1 MRKRNKVATRTKTA
15 KQGRGRQPRRGQP
28 SQPRPDP
35 AGMRIERDTMGELAV
50 PADAYYGVQTARA
63 VQNFPVSELRFPR
76 SFIRAMGLIKWAA
89 ATVNESLG
97 LLDKKSADAIRRAS
111 WEVVEGRW
119 DAEFPVDIFQTG
131 SGTSTNMNA
140 NEVIA
145 NRAAELLGGVR
156 GSKLVHPNDHV
167 NLGQS
172 SNDAIPTAIHV
183 AAVEMI
189 ERQLLP
195 ALTRLHGALAAKA
208 REFDKVIKIGR
219 THLQDATPIRLGQ
232 EFGGYARQIE
242 LGVARV
248 RRAQAALS
256 EVALGGTAVGTGLNA
271 HPDFASGVIA
281 LLSREIGCS
290 LTEAVHH
297 FEAQSTQDS
306 MVEASG
312 ELRTVAVSLM
322 KIANDIRWLG
332 SGPRCGL
339 GEIILPETQPG
350 SSIMPGK
357 VNPVIAESLTMVAA
371 QVMGNDVT
379 IMVGGQAANFE
390 LIVMLPVMAYNLL
403 QSIELLARGSENFAK
418 RCVEGLTAD
427 EERCRNSIE
436 QSLAMCTA
444 LAPEIGY
451 DAAAKI
457 AKEAYRTGKTV
468 REVARSLQI
477 LPEARLNALLDPWR
491 MTEPGEESRKRSRR

>member
-1 MRKRNKVATRTKTA
+1 
-15 KQGRGRQPRRGQP
+15 
-28 SQPRPDP
+28 
-35 AGMRIERDTMGELAV
+35 MRIERDTMGELAV

-97 LLDKKSADAIRRAS
+97 LLDKKLANAIRRAS

-256 EVALGGTAVGTGLNA
+256 EVALGG
-271 HPDFASGVIA
+271 P
-281 LLSREIGCS
+281 
-290 LTEAVHH
+290 
-297 FEAQSTQDS
+297 
-306 MVEASG
+306 
-312 ELRTVAVSLM
+312 
-322 KIANDIRWLG
+322 
-332 SGPRCGL
+332 P
-339 GEIILPETQPG
+339 
-350 SSIMPGK
+350 
-357 VNPVIAESLTMVAA
+357 
-371 QVMGNDVT
+371 
-379 IMVGGQAANFE
+379 
-390 LIVMLPVMAYNLL
+390 
-403 QSIELLARGSENFAK
+403 
-418 RCVEGLTAD
+418 
-427 EERCRNSIE
+427 
-436 QSLAMCTA
+436 
-444 LAPEIGY
+444 
-451 DAAAKI
+451 
-457 AKEAYRTGKTV
+457 
-468 REVARSLQI
+468 
-477 LPEARLNALLDPWR
+477 
-491 MTEPGEESRKRSRR
+491 

>member
-1 MRKRNKVATRTKTA
+1 MAYMSKGKTVATRTKPQ
-15 KQGRGRQPRRGQP
+15 KRGKARQPRSGQATD
-28 SQPRPDP
+28 PRPGG
-35 AGMRIERDTMGELAV
+35 AGTRTERDTMGEVAV

-63 VQNFPVSELRFPR
+63 IRNFPISGLRFPR
-76 SFIRAMGLIKWAA
+76 SFIRALGLIKWAA

-97 LLDKKSADAIRRAS
+97 LIEKKVAEAIRKAS

-145 NRAAELLGGVR
+145 NRAAELLGGAR
-156 GSKLVHPNDHV
+156 GSKLIHPNDHV

-172 SNDAIPTAIHV
+172 SNDVIPTAIHV

-195 ALTRLHGALAAKA
+195 ALTRLHVALAAKA
-208 REFDKVIKIGR
+208 REFDSVVKIGR

-232 EFGGYARQIE
+232 EFGGDSRQIK
-242 LGVARV
+242 
-248 RRAQAALS
+248 
-256 EVALGGTAVGTGLNA
+256 VGPAG
-271 HPDFASGVIA
+271 
-281 LLSREIGCS
+281 
-290 LTEAVHH
+290 
-297 FEAQSTQDS
+297 
-306 MVEASG
+306 
-312 ELRTVAVSLM
+312 
-322 KIANDIRWLG
+322 
-332 SGPRCGL
+332 GL

-350 SSIMPGK
+350 SSMMPGK
-357 VNPVIAESLTMVAA
+357 VNPVIAESVTMVAA

-390 LIVMLPVMAYNLL
+390 LIVMLPVMAHNLL
-403 QSIELLARGSENFAK
+403 QSIELLARASGNFAL
-418 RCVEGLTAD
+418 RCVEGITAD

-451 DAAAKI
+451 EAAAKI
-457 AKEAYRTGKTV
+457 AKEAHRTGKTV
-468 REVARSLQI
+468 REVARSQQV
-477 LPEARLNALLDPWR
+477 LPEARLDALLDPWR
-491 MTEPGEESRKRSRR
+491 MTEPGEEPRKRERR

>member
-1 MRKRNKVATRTKTA
+1 
-15 KQGRGRQPRRGQP
+15 
-28 SQPRPDP
+28 
-35 AGMRIERDTMGELAV
+35 MGEVAV

-63 VQNFPVSELRFPR
+63 IRNFPISGLRFPR
-76 SFIRAMGLIKWAA
+76 SFIRALGLIKWAA

-97 LLDKKSADAIRRAS
+97 LIEKKVAEAIRKAS

-145 NRAAELLGGVR
+145 NRAAELLGGAR
-156 GSKLVHPNDHV
+156 GSKLIHPNDHV

-172 SNDAIPTAIHV
+172 SNDVIPTAIHV

-195 ALTRLHGALAAKA
+195 ALTRLHVALAAKA
-208 REFDKVIKIGR
+208 REFDSVVKIGR

-242 LGVARV
+242 LGLDRI
-248 RRAQAALS
+248 RRGQTALS

-271 HPDFASGVIA
+271 HPDFASRVIP
-281 LLSREIGCS
+281 LLSREIGCP
-290 LTEAVHH
+290 LTEAVNH

-306 MVEASG
+306 VVEASG

-339 GEIILPETQPG
+339 GEILLPETQPG

-357 VNPVIAESLTMVAA
+357 VNPVIAESVTMVAA

-379 IMVGGQAANFE
+379 IMVGGQAANFA
-390 LIVMLPVMAYNLL
+390 LRC
-403 QSIELLARGSENFAK
+403 IEGI
-418 RCVEGLTAD
+418 TAD

-451 DAAAKI
+451 EAAAKI
-457 AKEAYRTGKTV
+457 AKEAHRTGKTV
-468 REVARSLQI
+468 REVARSQQV
-477 LPEARLNALLDPWR
+477 LPEARLDALLDPWR
-491 MTEPGEESRKRSRR
+491 MTEPGEEPRKRERR